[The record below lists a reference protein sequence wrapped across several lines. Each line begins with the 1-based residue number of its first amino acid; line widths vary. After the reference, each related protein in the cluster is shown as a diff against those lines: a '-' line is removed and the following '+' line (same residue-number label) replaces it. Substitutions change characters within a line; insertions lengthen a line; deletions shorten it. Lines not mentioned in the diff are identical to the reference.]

1 MKLGLETF
9 LMFIG
14 GILRLA
20 NIVSNIWYIFTQ
32 NFDSDLL
39 YKLFIISLIAPSG
52 VFLLIYTFGLLVD
65 ICSQKPLSS
74 FKFFIFFLFFIG
86 DSIGLNYFVFTFVL
100 CGSNM
105 IVGDFYV
112 IDAMFRSSTL
122 VNSLFQATPQIVIQ
136 VYNNQQIKNWNFL
149 KIISIGVAGL
159 SLIYTLTKLAYAI
172 DKVKQYENACCITDR
187 KNTGNKINIEITE
200 HQKNNMVVTDH
211 NKISNVNFEDE
222 VYDENN

>member
-1 MKLGLETF
+1 
-9 LMFIG
+9 
-14 GILRLA
+14 
-20 NIVSNIWYIFTQ
+20 
-32 NFDSDLL
+32 
-39 YKLFIISLIAPSG
+39 
-52 VFLLIYTFGLLVD
+52 
-65 ICSQKPLSS
+65 
-74 FKFFIFFLFFIG
+74 
-86 DSIGLNYFVFTFVL
+86 
-100 CGSNM
+100 M

-149 KIISIGVAGL
+149 TIISIGVAGL

-200 HQKNNMVVTDH
+200 HQRIIWLLLIIIKSVMLILKMRFMMKTTNL
-211 NKISNVNFEDE
+211 IIL
-222 VYDENN
+222 